1 MASTFA
7 NFKVYEDEFFDGMYE
22 YVTQNLNA
30 FNGASNGAIRLLSA
44 LQKGNYTTEAF
55 FQDIAGLIVRR
66 DTTSTAAAAVVGPNQ
81 DENIA
86 VKLNGRVG
94 PVEVTVDALKKI
106 GLDSRE
112 FSYMLGQQVGAQKT
126 AYQLNS
132 AIGALVAA
140 GGTAGYSKSATTG
153 TITHTNLVDTL
164 AMMGD
169 ASNNVVCFVMHS
181 KPYFD
186 LVKQSITD
194 KIFEVASYAIYSG
207 SPITFGR
214 PVVVTDCAYL
224 LNATPDPDQYTTLA
238 LTTGAATVNES
249 EKDTVVSDIVTGL
262 DSLVLRVQGEF
273 AYTLG
278 VKGFKWKTATGINPT
293 IANVTTTSNWVKTSA
308 SVKSGPGIAL
318 ITQ

>member
-30 FNGASNGAIRLLSA
+30 FNGASNNAIRLQSIF
-44 LQKGNYTTEAF
+44 QKGNYTTESF
-55 FQDIAGLIVRR
+55 FQDIANLIVRR
-66 DTTSTAAAAVVGPNQ
+66 DTSSTAAAAVVGPTQ
-81 DENIA
+81 DENIS

-94 PVEVTVDALKKI
+94 PVEVTVDAIKKI

-112 FSYMLGQQVGAQKT
+112 FSYVLGQQVGAQKT

-132 AIGALVAA
+132 AISALVASTL
-140 GGTAGYSKSATTG
+140 TAGFSKSATTA
-153 TITHTNLVDTL
+153 TITHSNLVDTL

-169 ASNNVVCFVMHS
+169 ASNNITCFVMHS

-214 PVVVTDCAYL
+214 PVVVTDCTSL

-238 LTTGAATVNES
+238 LTTGAVTVNES

-262 DSLVLRVQGEF
+262 DSLIMRVQGEF
-273 AYTLG
+273 AYNLG

-293 IANVTTTSNWVKTSA
+293 LANVATTANWVKTTA
-308 SVKSGPGIAL
+308 SVKGGPGIAL